1 SDRSLVESL
10 SRNPRFVELG
20 ARFGT
25 ILTDEELMDVE
36 NRLSRLQLFQAELQ
50 PLLENQF
57 ASIYSGSYVD
67 NQNAGRIV
75 IGLTRI
81 TDEVKDA
88 IHSLSRDL
96 KHNVELRTQ
105 EFTLVELHEK
115 QKEILQ
121 DVQFLEEHGIV
132 SIGLDVKG
140 NRVTVGVQQMTPQ
153 LVHQIHAR
161 HGSRMITVIPDQ
173 TQGDSRS
180 AYTRPLL
187 LGLRIDF
194 RDWVTNATGYCTLGA
209 HGILNGFPYVI
220 TANHCGGLTRAWYQ
234 GGSNIGVW
242 VQFNPKGTRRAD
254 AGLVSEQQA
263 SWATGRMY
271 GENPITT
278 VQPKGQNV
286 VGELVCMSGA
296 SSGFTCGEIIDTS
309 YNYKIEDGWYYDQL
323 RATYSRAGGDSGAPV
338 YLRVSSTTT
347 VLKGIHSGHS
357 SGNAVFSHIGW
368 VISDHGLSGIVTE

>member
-1 SDRSLVESL
+1 
-10 SRNPRFVELG
+10 
-20 ARFGT
+20 
-25 ILTDEELMDVE
+25 
-36 NRLSRLQLFQAELQ
+36 
-50 PLLENQF
+50 
-57 ASIYSGSYVD
+57 
-67 NQNAGRIV
+67 
-75 IGLTRI
+75 
-81 TDEVKDA
+81 
-88 IHSLSRDL
+88 
-96 KHNVELRTQ
+96 
-105 EFTLVELHEK
+105 
-115 QKEILQ
+115 
-121 DVQFLEEHGIV
+121 
-132 SIGLDVKG
+132 
-140 NRVTVGVQQMTPQ
+140 
-153 LVHQIHAR
+153 
-161 HGSRMITVIPDQ
+161 
-173 TQGDSRS
+173 
-180 AYTRPLL
+180 
-187 LGLRIDF
+187 
-194 RDWVTNATGYCTLGA
+194 
-209 HGILNGFPYVI
+209 GILNGFPYVI

-323 RATYSRAGGDSGAPV
+323 RATYSRARGDSGAPV

-368 VISDHGLSGIVTE
+368 VISDHGLSGIVTECMLVSEPWSIGPRKSPLTALCCAGVNDSLLTGLGVALLISRRACIALRSQQVVDRGVPTLTNRAWIYPVVLILCLAAVVPLSRQPDYRIIAFRLDVERVEVEVSDADPP